1 MSFLKKFFV
10 TLVLIQILFTHLAA
24 AQWLAGYGNRKSL
37 TFDGTSIAGSL
48 TDFPV
53 LVHISSDTDLASDAR
68 SDGFDIAFTDAD
80 GTTLLDHEILSFNN
94 GTGEYLAWVKMDLVN
109 ATNKTVYMYYGN
121 AGVSTDPSS
130 NSTWDNNFMAVLHL
144 QESGSGTTD
153 EFLDATANSAHGTGG
168 GLPGGGNGTNTPNLA
183 TGVFGSAQDFNAG
196 NNDRIR
202 LQTIDDDAWT
212 AVTVQAWINPD
223 DTGDDRIFGK
233 CWGTGGTDNTWL
245 LRQTGGNLG
254 TRMRTNTNSNGGFD
268 PGTGLSTGNWQLAA
282 VTWDASD
289 NTLRV
294 FLNGVQV
301 GSTGLNGAT
310 MYNPAN
316 TDNATLGNIPG
327 GGRAY
332 DGQLQEARVSDVAR
346 SANWLLT
353 QFNIENA
360 PASFITT
367 KGAEESCSGTLPVGG
382 TATATD
388 NSILSGESTTITLS
402 GNTGTIQWQSSTDN
416 VSFSD
421 VSGQTSSTLNTGALT
436 QTTYYRAEVSTSA
449 TCIDYS
455 SVATVTVSPA
465 FTSGYCYRKLISI
478 DHTKVSGSTDLTD
491 FPMLVNLVDPDLRST
506 ANNGQVENVNGYDIM
521 FTDDAGNALDHEI
534 ESYVA
539 GSGEYVAWVRIP
551 TLSATE
557 TTNIYMSYGN
567 SAIVADPSATSTWTT
582 DYKAIWH
589 LNNSFLDAT
598 SNNNDGTEASAGS
611 TDDVEGF
618 IANGRSFT
626 GVTNGDSWINVPNST
641 SLNTDITNQV
651 TLEAWARFFLPVPED
666 SPFMVK
672 GPAINQERYMLGL
685 DGNTTT
691 TAAVN
696 SRVTTADGH
705 FRDDD
710 GAVDATWHHI
720 VMVYDG
726 SLGANPRKR
735 VYVDGVLDH
744 SDDASGNI
752 SNNTDPL
759 YIGRR
764 SDDRRYRGVLDELRV
779 LDVALSADWVA
790 TEYANQNDP
799 SSFYTVGAQD
809 FPLNGGT
816 ATAVDNNLFFNQST
830 TINLAGEEGGGSIQW
845 QSSVDNADFSDIG
858 GGTINSL
865 STGNLSIT
873 TYFRAKVSNGSC
885 EAFSNTVQVI
895 VRANYITDYTFRKKI
910 TIDHEEVSGNT
921 NLSNFPLL
929 VSVTDVDLAQATGKV
944 QNANGYDIAFA
955 LTDGTLLDHDLEL
968 YDGTTGQYI
977 AWVRVPTLFV
987 SADTEIFMYYGNCSY
1002 SGGDPSSTATYD
1014 ANYLG
1019 VYHFNDDLDAG
1030 TTVDDRT
1037 SNGNNGTTNGN
1048 MTNTH
1053 VTAAGQVGNAFN
1065 FGGGNDWV
1073 NMGQG
1078 PLVSGSNA
1086 RTIEMWARAEDFGN
1100 ERGLFQAGTPDTED
1114 FSIHTDNG
1122 TVDNWVVEYDDTEE
1136 EFSIEN
1142 SLNNWE
1148 HFAMVYDGTTV
1159 YFYHDGVLFDQSTR
1173 ALNTATGI
1181 DLEIA
1186 RWDRSDIGD
1195 EFDGQIDEVKIS
1207 DTNRST
1213 DWIKTEYNNQSN
1225 PSNFYQVGNEFS
1237 EFQWTAGNSSVDWED
1252 ASNWSFCGVPEP
1264 SSDII
1269 IPSSLPFYPELDQN
1283 RTINYLQVG
1292 TGTSVDIDAFNL
1304 TIEGDISNDGT
1315 ITGNT
1320 GTITLAGTSKQDI
1333 YGSGTAN
1340 FNNLTLNNANNVELG
1355 QGITV
1360 NNTLT
1365 FTSGMMILNDNDL
1378 SIGNTGSITGFSSSQ
1393 FVVTN
1398 GSGELCQDG
1407 IGLTLRTG
1415 NIVFPVGLSTTSYS
1429 PVTLTNAGTADQFC
1443 VGICNNVY
1451 EGGGC
1456 STGTQITSESLNKTW
1471 FISEAVGGGSDVTI
1485 TIQWPETDE
1494 QGDFERSDSFISH
1507 YTGGFWER
1515 INAKGAAT
1523 VLGGNAYSLTASNV
1537 TSFSPF
1543 GIGSGNSALP
1553 VQLLSLE
1560 AIFENDQVILDW
1572 STAAELNNNFFAV
1585 ERSFNGIDFVE
1596 IGQVPGAGTTNEIQ
1610 HYTYVD
1616 KDIANGIIYYRLR
1629 QVDFDGVFEFSPI
1642 VSANVNLSNFLF
1654 DVFPNP
1660 SFDRNITVLLRNIGH
1675 PTVKL
1680 SVTNLSGVSI
1690 KSEVLKLERHQL
1702 VEHQLKFG
1710 RDVPKGIYILKINAG
1725 STHYVKKLIIAE

>member
-1 MSFLKKFFV
+1 M
-10 TLVLIQILFTHLAA
+10 LFIHSSH
-24 AQWLAGYGNRKSL
+24 AQWLTGYANRKAI
-37 TFDGTSIAGSL
+37 TFNGASIAGNL

-53 LVHISSDTDLASDAR
+53 LVHISSDTDLAADAR
-68 SDGFDIAFTDAD
+68 SDGFDIAFTDSD
-80 GTTLLDHEILSFNN
+80 GTTQLEHELLSYNN
-94 GTGEYLAWVKMDLVN
+94 ATGEYYAWVKMNLSASTD
-109 ATNKTVYMYYGN
+109 KDIYMYYSN
-121 AGVSTDPSS
+121 AGVTSDPSS
-130 NSTWDNNFMAVLHL
+130 NATWDANFTAVLHL
-144 QESGSGTTD
+144 QETGGGNTD
-153 EFLDATANSAHGTGG
+153 EYLDATSNNAHGTGG
-168 GLPGGGNGTNTPNLA
+168 GIPGSGNAANTPNIT
-183 TGVFGSAQDFNAG
+183 TGVFGNAQDFDAG

-202 LQTIDDDAWT
+202 LQAIDDDAWT

-233 CWGTGGTDNTWL
+233 CWGTGGSDNTWL

-268 PGTGLSTGNWQLAA
+268 PGTGLGTGSWQLAA

-301 GSTGLNGAT
+301 GSTALNGAT
-310 MYNPAN
+310 MYNPAS

-332 DGQLQEARVSDVAR
+332 NGQLQEARVSDVAR

-353 QFNIENA
+353 QYNIENA
-360 PASFITT
+360 PASFISA

-388 NSILSGESTTITLS
+388 PNIISGNSTTISLS
-402 GNTGTIQWQSSTDN
+402 GSTGTIQWQSSTDN
-416 VSFSD
+416 VVFAD
-421 VSGQTSSTLNTGALT
+421 VVGETSGTLNTGVLA

-455 SVATVTVSPA
+455 TVATVTVGPA

-478 DHTKVSGSTDLTD
+478 DHTKVSGSSDLTN
-491 FPMLVNLVDPDLRST
+491 FPLLVKLTDPDLRST
-506 ANNGQVENVNGYDIM
+506 ANNGQVENTNGYDII
-521 FTDDAGNALDHEI
+521 FTDDTGTALDHEI
-534 ESYVA
+534 EKYVA

-551 TLSATE
+551 TLSSAANTD
-557 TTNIYMSYGN
+557 IYISYGN
-567 SAIVADPSATSTWTT
+567 AAIAADPSVTTTWSSE
-582 DYKAIWH
+582 YKAIWH
-589 LNNSFLDAT
+589 LNDSFLDAT

-626 GVTNGDSWINVPNST
+626 GVDNGDSWVNVPNST
-641 SLNTDITNQV
+641 SLNTDISDQV

-672 GPAINQERYMLGL
+672 GPGINQERYMLGL

-691 TAAVN
+691 TAAIN
-696 SRVTTADGH
+696 SRVTTGDGH

-710 GAVDATWHHI
+710 GAIDATWHHI

-726 SLGANPRKR
+726 SLGANPRKQ

-744 SDDASGNI
+744 SDNASGNI

-764 SDDRRYRGVLDELRV
+764 SDNRRYRGVLDELRISN
-779 LDVALSADWVA
+779 VARSADWIA
-790 TEYANQNDP
+790 TEYANQNSP
-799 SSFYTVGAQD
+799 ETFYSLGSQE

-816 ATAVDNNLFFNQST
+816 ATADDASLFFNQST
-830 TINLAGEEGGGSIQW
+830 TINLTGEAGSTTIQW
-845 QSSVDNADFSDIG
+845 QSSVDNADFTDIG
-858 GGTINSL
+858 GGTNSSL
-865 STGNLSIT
+865 NTGNLNIT

-885 EAFSNTVQVI
+885 DAFSNTVQVI

-910 TIDHEEVSGNT
+910 TIDHTQVAGNT
-921 NLSNFPLL
+921 NHSNFPLL
-929 VSVTDVDLAQATGKV
+929 VSVTDADLAQATGKV

-987 SADTEIFMYYGNCSY
+987 SADTEIFMYYGNCSF

-1073 NMGQG
+1073 NLGQG
-1078 PLVSGSNA
+1078 PLVSGSTA
-1086 RTIEMWARAEDFGN
+1086 RTIEMWARAEIFDN

-1122 TVDNWVVEYDDTEE
+1122 TSDNWVVEYDDTEE

-1148 HFAMVYDGTTV
+1148 HFALVYDGTTV

-1207 DTNRST
+1207 NTNRST

-1225 PSNFYQVGNEFS
+1225 PASFYNFGDEFS
-1237 EFQWTAGNSSVDWED
+1237 EFQWTAGSSSVDWED
-1252 ASNWSFCGVPEP
+1252 ASNWSFCGVPQP

-1269 IPSSLPFYPELDQN
+1269 IPSSLPFYPELDQD

-1292 TGTSVDIDAFNL
+1292 TGTSVDVDAFNL
-1304 TIEGDISNDGT
+1304 TIEGDINNDGT
-1315 ITGNT
+1315 INGNS
-1320 GTITLAGTSKQDI
+1320 GTVTLAGSIRQDI
-1333 YGSGTAN
+1333 YGSGTAS
-1340 FNNLTLNNANNVELG
+1340 FNNLTINNNNNVSIA
-1355 QGITV
+1355 QDVAV
-1360 NNTLT
+1360 NATLN
-1365 FTSGMMILNDNDL
+1365 FSSGMMILNDNNL
-1378 SIGNTGSITGFSSSQ
+1378 SIGNSGSITGFSSSQ
-1393 FVVTN
+1393 FIVTN
-1398 GSGELCQDG
+1398 GSGELCQGG

-1415 NIVFPVGLSTTSYS
+1415 DIVFPVGISTSSYS
-1429 PVTLTNAGTADQFC
+1429 PVTLNNVGTADQFC
-1443 VGICNNVY
+1443 VGICSNVY

-1456 STGTQITSESLNKTW
+1456 ETGTQITAESLNKTW
-1471 FISEAVGGGSDVTI
+1471 FISENVSGGSDVTV
-1485 TIQWPETDE
+1485 TIQWPATDE

-1515 INAKGAAT
+1515 INPKGAAT
-1523 VLGGNAYSLTASNV
+1523 DVGGNSYSLTASNV
-1537 TSFSPF
+1537 TNFSPF
-1543 GIGSGNSALP
+1543 GIGSGNSVLP
-1553 VQLLSLE
+1553 VELLSFE
-1560 AIFENDQVILDW
+1560 AEFEDNQVVLNW
-1572 STAAELNNNFFAV
+1572 STASEINNDYFSI
-1585 ERSFNGIDFVE
+1585 ERSVDGSEFISIDRVE
-1596 IGQVPGAGTTNEIQ
+1596 GSGTTNELQNYRYI
-1610 HYTYVD
+1610 D
-1616 KDIANGIIYYRLR
+1616 KNISNGTIYYRLK
-1629 QVDFDGVFEFSPI
+1629 QVDFDGSFEYSPI
-1642 VSANVNLSNFLF
+1642 EAVNVEISDFLF

-1660 SFDRNITVLLRNIGH
+1660 SRNGNLTLVLRNLGQ
-1675 PTVKL
+1675 TTARL

-1690 KSEVLKLERHQL
+1690 KDDMLELELHQTYQYDLKLGSEIA
-1702 VEHQLKFG
+1702 
-1710 RDVPKGIYILKINAG
+1710 KGIYILKIIAG
-1725 STHYVKKLIIAE
+1725 QQTYVKKLIIAE